1 MRGRAMT
8 GWVVVERD
16 AVRGQNA
23 LAPWVRRGTA
33 FAASLPPKG

>member
-1 MRGRAMT
+1 VDTKR
-8 GWVVVERD
+8 
-16 AVRGQNA
+16 A